1 MADFAAVLKKTIDAQ
16 DNPDQA
22 LRQRVYA
29 KARST
34 IEQKLAAANAPDAV
48 AQRQRQMLETSIEEI
63 EAEYRAA
70 ERAAEEAAQP
80 EQVSDPLEDFL
91 KAVQDAGVADEQSAD
106 TAASVLADDPHD
118 TADGISNGW
127 QNERGTGLGFDDRP
141 SPGDPDYGNQSYDD
155 HDDDDEPRSGRS
167 KGLIVGLIALLALGG
182 AGYAGWTYQDQIK
195 NYVTSLTSGT
205 TDSGE
210 GTDAG
215 EDADDDADGTTA
227 PEAQTPPAATGET
240 TGNAAP
246 TTPPTTPPAE
256 TKPAGDPKLTQRLL
270 PDGNEVDAGA
280 AGEAPKIG
288 EGTSTAPA
296 TSGTPAPATSGA
308 TQSQTIPVG
317 QRAFFY
323 EEQRTGETSAA
334 VKGNVVWSV
343 VQDSPGEGA
352 PDEPAIRADAS
363 FPDAKVSLRMT
374 IRRNADQSIPASH
387 LIEMIYTVPD
397 DFSGGVIENVQRVT
411 FKDSEQA
418 AGNPLAAIPMKIA
431 DNFFL
436 VALNDARTAVDM
448 NLSLMRRQQWI
459 DIPITYRNGRRA
471 LISMEKGVPGNKVFD
486 EVLKDWGTAAPAA
499 N

>member
-16 DNPDQA
+16 ANPDQA

-34 IEQKLAAANAPDAV
+34 IEQKLAAASAPEPV
-48 AQRQRQMLETSIEEI
+48 AQRQRQMLEAAVEEV
-63 EAEYRAA
+63 EADYRAA

-80 EQVSDPLEDFL
+80 EQVTDPLEDFL
-91 KAVQDAGVADEQSAD
+91 KAVQEAGVADEQN
-106 TAASVLADDPHD
+106 TVAAPSVLSDDDQDGAAHRD
-118 TADGISNGW
+118 TQDEW
-127 QNERGTGLGFDDRP
+127 QSERTGVSGFDDRP
-141 SPGDPDYGNQSYDD
+141 AYQD
-155 HDDDDEPRSGRS
+155 HDYDDEPRGNRS
-167 KGLIVGLIALLALGG
+167 KGLIVGLIALLALSG

-195 NYVTSLTSGT
+195 DYVSSLTGNT

-210 GTDAG
+210 GTDTG
-215 EDADDDADGTTA
+215 EDDTSGTGPDGTTA
-227 PEAQTPPAATGET
+227 PETATPPATSGES
-240 TGNAAP
+240 GNA
-246 TTPPTTPPAE
+246 TPPAE
-256 TKPAGDPKLTQRLL
+256 TKPEGEQKLTQRLL
-270 PDGNEVDAGA
+270 PDGSEVDEGA
-280 AGEAPKIG
+280 SADKPTVG
-288 EGTSTAPA
+288 EGTSNAPVTGTAPA
-296 TSGTPAPATSGA
+296 TNGQPAGNTA
-308 TQSQTIPVG
+308 TQAQTVPVG

-323 EEQRTGETSAA
+323 EEQRGGETSAA

-343 VQDSPGEGA
+343 VQDSPGEGV
-352 PDEPAIRADAS
+352 PDEPAIRADVN
-363 FPDAKVSLRMT
+363 FPDKKISLRMT
-374 IRRNADQSIPASH
+374 LRRNADQSIPASH
-387 LIEMIYTVPD
+387 LIEMIYTVPE
-397 DFSGGVIENVQRVT
+397 DFDGGVIENVQRVT

-471 LISMEKGVPGNKVFD
+471 LLSIEKGVPGEKVFD
-486 EVLKDWGTAAPAA
+486 EVLKSWGNTAPAA

>member
-16 DNPDQA
+16 ENPDQA

-34 IEQKLAAANAPDAV
+34 IEQKLTAANAPDAV
-48 AQRQRQMLETSIEEI
+48 AQRQRQMLEAAIEEV
-63 EAEYRAA
+63 ETDYRAA

-80 EQVSDPLEDFL
+80 EQATDPLEDFL
-91 KAVQDAGVADEQSAD
+91 KAVQEAGVADEQNAEP
-106 TAASVLADDPHD
+106 SVLPDDPHD
-118 TADGISNGW
+118 STLHGNTQDDW
-127 QNERGTGLGFDDRP
+127 QNDRDDTSGFTER
-141 SPGDPDYGNQSYDD
+141 SSYNDYDE
-155 HDDDDEPRSGRS
+155 EPRSRSS
-167 KGLIVGLIALLALGG
+167 KGLIAGLIAVLLLGG

-195 NYVTSLTSGT
+195 DYVSSLTAGS

-215 EDADDDADGTTA
+215 EDAGDEPDTGT
-227 PEAQTPPAATGET
+227 
-240 TGNAAP
+240 
-246 TTPPTTPPAE
+246 TTPPETTPPATNNDNGGNADSNTTPAQ
-256 TKPAGDPKLTQRLL
+256 TKPEGEQKLTQRLL
-270 PDGNEVDAGA
+270 PDGSEVDAGTS
-280 AGEAPKIG
+280 GDKPTVG
-288 EGTSTAPA
+288 EGTSNAPVTGTAPA
-296 TSGTPAPATSGA
+296 TNGQPAANTN
-308 TQSQTIPVG
+308 TQAQTIPVG
-317 QRAFFY
+317 QPAFFY
-323 EEQRTGETSAA
+323 EEQRGGETSAA
-334 VKGNVVWSV
+334 IKGNVVWSV
-343 VQDSPGEGA
+343 VQDSPGEGV
-352 PDEPAIRADAS
+352 PDEPAIRADVS
-363 FPDAKVSLRMT
+363 YPDRKINLRMT
-374 IRRNADQSIPASH
+374 LRRNADQSIPASH

-397 DFSGGVIENVQRVT
+397 DFDGGVIENVQRVT

-471 LISMEKGVPGNKVFD
+471 LISIEKGVPGDKVFD
-486 EVLKDWGTAAPAA
+486 EVLKSWGNTAPAA

>member
-34 IEQKLAAANAPDAV
+34 IEQKLATANAPEAV

-70 ERAAEEAAQP
+70 ERALAEAAQP
-80 EQVSDPLEDFL
+80 EQAGDPLEDFL
-91 KAVQDAGVADEQSAD
+91 KAVQEAGVSDEQGAD
-106 TAASVLADDPHD
+106 AASVLADDPHD
-118 TADGISNGW
+118 RTDGTADGW
-127 QNERGTGLGFDDRP
+127 QNDRADNSDFEGRTP
-141 SPGDPDYGNQSYDD
+141 YENQSYSDQD
-155 HDDDDEPRSGRS
+155 YDGEPRSGRS

-182 AGYAGWTYQDQIK
+182 AGYAGWTYQNQIK
-195 NYVTSLTSGT
+195 EYVSSLTGST
-205 TDSGE
+205 SETGE

-215 EDADDDADGTTA
+215 EDTGEDADTGGTTA
-227 PEAQTPPAATGET
+227 PEVQTPPAATGET
-240 TGNAAP
+240 SGN
-246 TTPPTTPPAE
+246 TTTPPATTPTAE
-256 TKPAGDPKLTQRLL
+256 TKPQGDPKLTQRLL
-270 PDGNEVDAGA
+270 PDGNEVDAGS
-280 AGEAPKIG
+280 AGDTPKIG
-288 EGTSTAPA
+288 EGTSTAPLTGTAPA
-296 TSGTPAPATSGA
+296 TNGQPAPATN
-308 TQSQTIPVG
+308 TQTQTIPVG

-471 LISMEKGVPGNKVFD
+471 LISMEKGVPGDKVFE
-486 EVLKDWGTAAPAA
+486 EVMKNWGTAAPAA

>member
-16 DNPDQA
+16 ANPDQA

-34 IEQKLAAANAPDAV
+34 IEQKLEAANAPDAV
-48 AQRQRQMLETSIEEI
+48 AQRQRQILETAIEDV

-70 ERAAEEAAQP
+70 ERALAEAEQP
-80 EQVSDPLEDFL
+80 EQTTDPLEDFL
-91 KAVQDAGVADEQSAD
+91 KAVQDAGVVDEHNADPETSVLPEIDND
-106 TAASVLADDPHD
+106 TARDDWQHSDKGDGDLDHDRTASYQDRNLNDND
-118 TADGISNGW
+118 
-127 QNERGTGLGFDDRP
+127 DDR
-141 SPGDPDYGNQSYDD
+141 
-155 HDDDDEPRSGRS
+155 HERGRS
-167 KGLIVGLIALLALGG
+167 KALIVGLAAALLVGG
-182 AGYAGWTYQDQIK
+182 AGFAGWKYQDQVK
-195 NYVTSLTSGT
+195 DYVSSLTSGAGDT
-205 TDSGE
+205 GE

-215 EDADDDADGTTA
+215 EDEENDI
-227 PEAQTPPAATGET
+227 TGD
-240 TGNAAP
+240 GNAV
-246 TTPPTTPPAE
+246 TTPPAD
-256 TKPAGDPKLTQRLL
+256 KPEGEQKLTQRLL
-270 PDGNEVDAGA
+270 PDGNEVDEGSAGD
-280 AGEAPKIG
+280 APKIG
-288 EGTSTAPA
+288 EGTSNAPVTGTAPA
-296 TSGTPAPATSGA
+296 GTGQSVPATNTPA
-308 TQSQTIPVG
+308 QTVPVG

-323 EEQRTGETSAA
+323 EEQRSGETSAA
-334 VKGNVVWSV
+334 ATGSVVWSV

-352 PDEPAIRADAS
+352 PDEPAIRADAN

-471 LISMEKGVPGNKVFD
+471 LISIDKGVPGDKVFD
-486 EVLKDWGTAAPAA
+486 EVLKSWGNAAPAA